1 MNLHRINA
9 ASTASIRSLDGVAA
23 RFLDTCQARG
33 QITFGLSELQRETG
47 LTRLAARRQ
56 LARLRARVTRVTPRR
71 DFFLI
76 VSPEYRALGA
86 PPVEWWLDAFCRYRQ
101 QPYYLG
107 LLSAAEMHGSS
118 HQAAQVI
125 QVITDRPMPA
135 IVLGRLRVEFLV
147 KKQVAATPVLEAP
160 NAYAPLLL
168 STPEATMLDP
178 VAYAHRIGGIA
189 RAMETIADLRPK
201 ITRKGL
207 VRALRTEQE
216 TPNKQRLGF
225 ILQTLGWKD
234 MCDVVAVSLTG
245 RRLPVMLQTH
255 TPVNKGVKVADP
267 QWMVVDNVSMAPAL
281 R

>member
-1 MNLHRINA
+1 
-9 ASTASIRSLDGVAA
+9 
-23 RFLDTCQARG
+23 
-33 QITFGLSELQRETG
+33 
-47 LTRLAARRQ
+47 LAARRQ
-56 LARLRARVTRVTPRR
+56 LARLGARVTRVTPRR

-125 QVITDRPMPA
+125 QVITDRPMQA
-135 IVLGRLRVEFLV
+135 IVLGRLRVEFFV

-168 STPEATMLDP
+168 STPEATILDL

-189 RAMETIADLRPK
+189 RAVETIADLRPK

-207 VRALRTEQE
+207 VRALNAQQE

-225 ILQTLGWKD
+225 ILQTLGWQD
-234 MCDVVAVSLTG
+234 MCGVVAASLTG

-267 QWMVVDNVSMAPAL
+267 QWMVVDNISMAPAL
-281 R
+281 Q

>member
-1 MNLHRINA
+1 MNLHRLNA
-9 ASTASIRSLDGVAA
+9 ASTPNIRSPEGAAA
-23 RFLDTCQARG
+23 RFLDTLQACG
-33 QITFGLSELQRETG
+33 QITFCLSELQRETG

-56 LARLRARVTRVTPRR
+56 LARLGARVTRVTPRR
-71 DFFLI
+71 DFFLV
-76 VSPEYRALGA
+76 VSPEYQALGA

-107 LLSAAEMHGSS
+107 LLSAAAMHGSS

-125 QVITDRPMPA
+125 QVITDRPMQA
-135 IVLGRLRVEFLV
+135 IVLGRLRVEFFV

-168 STPEATMLDP
+168 STPEATMLDL
-178 VAYAHRIGGIA
+178 VSYAHRIGGIA

-201 ITRKGL
+201 ISRKRL
-207 VRALRTEQE
+207 VRALRAEQE

-225 ILQTLGWKD
+225 ILQALGWQD
-234 MCDVVAVSLTG
+234 MCDVVAASLTG

-267 QWMVVDNVSMAPAL
+267 QWMVVDNISMEPAL
-281 R
+281 Q